1 VRQLTR
7 LGPLTPAR
15 AALISLLWI
24 PAASAADLTVNVVGL
39 KNAKGDVHIA
49 LFDKPDHFPHQEG
62 VISGEEV
69 AIVKMQAK
77 TVFRDLSPGR
87 YAIAVYHDENAN
99 HEFDQ
104 GFLGIPLEDFGF
116 SDGARAF
123 LGPPSFDEADI
134 ILPKNGS
141 STVIDLG
148 N

>member
-1 VRQLTR
+1 MNRAPPR

-24 PAASAADLTVNVVGL
+24 PGAHADDLTVDVVGL
-39 KNAKGDVHIA
+39 KNDKGDVHIA
-49 LFDKPDHFPHQEG
+49 LFDRPVQSE
-62 VISGEEV
+62 VEVSIS
-69 AIVKMQAK
+69 KNQARA
-77 TVFRDLSPGR
+77 VFQNLQPGK
-87 YAIAVYHDENAN
+87 YAIAVYHDENGN
-99 HEFDQ
+99 DEFDQ

-134 ILPKNGS
+134 ILPKNGTT
-141 STVIDLG
+141 TVIDLG